1 MRFNKWSVAVF
12 VLFSSLLIWYLV
24 YTQSIVAGLHESEER
39 MTEVVSLVQELIQ
52 TCSETGSAPGGD
64 FETVLFELQEVV
76 IESGI
81 PMVWMGANG
90 TVLSAENLPFET
102 DIYTPAGQD
111 LIRGLVREYEMEGH
125 LPVIGV
131 MESGARKSL
140 DCNGSRVGTPVGHSN
155 FLPEGLARIDEISH
169 RLSPRVYRSKIS

>member
-52 TCSETGSAPGGD
+52 TSSETGSAPGGD

-102 DIYTPAGQD
+102 DIYTPC
-111 LIRGLVREYEMEGH
+111 LLYTS
-125 LPVIGV
+125 P
-131 MESGARKSL
+131 
-140 DCNGSRVGTPVGHSN
+140 
-155 FLPEGLARIDEISH
+155 
-169 RLSPRVYRSKIS
+169 SPRDRG